1 MTDNSLEIQRI
12 DTAQQNIRL
21 ELTKLRERLSPR
33 GNIVSEAGRRKTI
46 EVFGEPLS
54 PQEVVQRIC
63 DDVRTKGMTSL
74 LGYSKSLDG
83 ADLDADSLRVSETEL
98 SEAHAKAD
106 PEFLATVS
114 RIRDNIMEFQSAIVH
129 TDKSVSRES
138 GVTLTQ
144 RYVPMRRAGL
154 CVPGGAAAY
163 PSTVLMT
170 AVPAMAA
177 GVDEVVVVAPPTQ
190 FGANN
195 PDLLATCYEI
205 GIKEVYRV
213 GGAQG
218 VATLA
223 YGVQGIEPVDII
235 VGPGNMF
242 VALAK
247 QYVFG
252 EVAIDSIAGPSEVV
266 VIADETT
273 RADYT
278 AADLLAQAEHA
289 PGASILVTW
298 SEDVLQRTYE
308 ELNRQVVN
316 LSRESLT
323 RHSLESFGALILV
336 QDKDEAIQITN
347 EIGPEHLHIAT
358 DNAREIL
365 PHITNAGAT
374 FLGNYSPVAI
384 GDYVAGPSHVLPT
397 GGTARWASGLCAN
410 HFMRSASVIEYSRD
424 ALLEAAP
431 DVQNMADKEGLTAHR
446 ASVDI
451 RIEDQSG
458 NLREGEQ

>member
-12 DTAQQNIRL
+12 DTSQQNIRL
-21 ELTKLRERLSPR
+21 ALAKLRERLSPR
-33 GNIVSEAGRRKTI
+33 GNIVSEAGRKKTI

-54 PQEVVQRIC
+54 PQDVVTRIC
-63 DDVRTKGMTSL
+63 EDVRTTGMESL
-74 LGYSKSLDG
+74 LAYCKSLDG
-83 ADLDADSLRVSETEL
+83 ADLDADSLRVSQAEL
-98 SEAHAKAD
+98 SEAHANAD

-129 TDKSVSRES
+129 TDRSVSRES

-195 PDLLATCYEI
+195 PDLLATCHEI

-278 AADLLAQAEHA
+278 AAD
-289 PGASILVTW
+289 
-298 SEDVLQRTYE
+298 Y
-308 ELNRQVVN
+308 
-316 LSRESLT
+316 
-323 RHSLESFGALILV
+323 
-336 QDKDEAIQITN
+336 
-347 EIGPEHLHIAT
+347 
-358 DNAREIL
+358 
-365 PHITNAGAT
+365 
-374 FLGNYSPVAI
+374 
-384 GDYVAGPSHVLPT
+384 
-397 GGTARWASGLCAN
+397 
-410 HFMRSASVIEYSRD
+410 
-424 ALLEAAP
+424 
-431 DVQNMADKEGLTAHR
+431 
-446 ASVDI
+446 
-451 RIEDQSG
+451 
-458 NLREGEQ
+458 

>member
-1 MTDNSLEIQRI
+1 MTENSLEIQRI
-12 DTAQQNIRL
+12 DTSQQNIRL
-21 ELTKLRERLSPR
+21 ELAKLRERLSPR
-33 GNIVSEAGRRKTI
+33 GNIVSEAGRKKTI

-54 PQEVVQRIC
+54 PQDVVTRIC
-63 DDVRTKGMTSL
+63 EDVRTNGMESL
-74 LGYSKSLDG
+74 LAYCKSLDG
-83 ADLDADSLRVSETEL
+83 ADLDADSLRVSQVEL
-98 SEAHAKAD
+98 SEAHANAD

-114 RIRDNIMEFQSAIVH
+114 RIRDNIMEFQAAIVH
-129 TDKSVSRES
+129 TDRSVSRES

-195 PDLLATCYEI
+195 PDLLATCHEI
-205 GIKEVYRV
+205 GIKEVYRI
-213 GGAQG
+213 GGAQA

-298 SEDVLQRTYE
+298 SKDVLQKTYE
-308 ELNRQVVN
+308 ELNRQVVK

-323 RHSLESFGALILV
+323 RQSLESFGALILV

-358 DNAREIL
+358 DNARDIL
-365 PHITNAGAT
+365 VHITNAGAT

-397 GGTARWASGLCAN
+397 GGTARFASGLSSN
-410 HFMRSASVIEYSRD
+410 SFLRSTSVIEYGPE
-424 ALLEAAP
+424 ALAEVAQTVGELSER
-431 DVQNMADKEGLTAHR
+431 EGLTAHR
-446 ASVDI
+446 HSVDV
-451 RIEDQSG
+451 RVS
-458 NLREGEQ
+458 R

>member
-1 MTDNSLEIQRI
+1 MTENSLEIQRI
-12 DTAQQNIRL
+12 DTSQQNIRL
-21 ELTKLRERLSPR
+21 ELAKLRERLSPR
-33 GNIVSEAGRRKTI
+33 GNIVSEAGRKKTI

-54 PQEVVQRIC
+54 PQDVVTRIC
-63 DDVRTKGMTSL
+63 EDVRTNGMESL
-74 LGYSKSLDG
+74 LAYCKSLDG
-83 ADLDADSLRVSETEL
+83 ADLDADSLRVSQVEL
-98 SEAHAKAD
+98 SEAHANAD

-129 TDKSVSRES
+129 TDRSVSRES

-195 PDLLATCYEI
+195 PDLLATCHEI

-298 SEDVLQRTYE
+298 SKDVLQKTYE
-308 ELNRQVVN
+308 ELNRQVVK

-323 RHSLESFGALILV
+323 RQSLESFGALILV

-358 DNAREIL
+358 DNARDIL
-365 PHITNAGAT
+365 VHITNAGAT

-424 ALLEAAP
+424 ALLEAAS

-451 RIEDQSG
+451 RLADQSSDG
-458 NLREGEQ
+458 SEGEL

>member
-12 DTAQQNIRL
+12 DTSQQNIRL
-21 ELTKLRERLSPR
+21 ELAKLRERLSPR
-33 GNIVSEAGRRKTI
+33 GNIVSEAGRKKTI

-54 PQEVVQRIC
+54 PQDVVTRIC
-63 DDVRTKGMTSL
+63 EDVRTTGMESL
-74 LGYSKSLDG
+74 LAYCKSLDG
-83 ADLDADSLRVSETEL
+83 ADLDADSLRVSPAEL
-98 SEAHAKAD
+98 SEAHANAD
-106 PEFLATVS
+106 PDFLATVS

-129 TDKSVSRES
+129 TDRSVSRES

-195 PDLLATCYEI
+195 PDLLATCHEI

-247 QYVFG
+247 QFVFG

-298 SEDVLQRTYE
+298 SKDVLQKTYE
-308 ELNRQVVN
+308 ELNRQVVK

-323 RHSLESFGALILV
+323 RQSLESFGALILV

-358 DNAREIL
+358 DNARDIL
-365 PHITNAGAT
+365 VHITNAGAT

-424 ALLEAAP
+424 ALLEVAP

-451 RIEDQSG
+451 RLAGESSDGS
-458 NLREGEQ
+458 EGEL